1 MTFHM
6 YVTISDEDRV
16 SIFTADPDTGR
27 IEHQED
33 VAVRGRPAPLAVDPN
48 LRFLYVGRRDDIGVT
63 SFQID
68 WRTGGLSPIGEI
80 PLESDPCYLATDR
93 KGRFLLSAYYSAG
106 KVAVHPIGDDGAVSA
121 QPVEWLDTATGAH
134 SMQTDP
140 SNRFV
145 FVPHIADRGPN
156 LIFQYKFDESSGR
169 LTPNTPPRLSPE
181 ANAGPRH
188 YCFHPS
194 KDILYFSNEQGCSV
208 TAYTLDTSAGTLS
221 PFQTI
226 STLPE
231 GYSDSNTCSQ
241 IQIAP
246 SGKFLYAPNRGHNSI
261 AMFAVDPASGRLTA
275 LGQQA
280 TVGTPRAFGID
291 PAGRFMLVG
300 GLDNGDLATYRID
313 EGSGRLT
320 HIATQ
325 SVGDQPMWI
334 HITDPVD

>member
-33 VAVRGRPAPLAVDPN
+33 VVVRGRPAPLAVDPN

-106 KVAVHPIGDDGAVSA
+106 KVAVHPIGYDGAVSA

-169 LTPNTPPRLSPE
+169 LTPNSPPRLSPE

-188 YCFHPS
+188 YCFHPN

-208 TAYTLDTSAGTLS
+208 TAYGLNSSMGTLS
-221 PFQTI
+221 AIQTV
-226 STLPE
+226 STLPDDYN
-231 GYSDSNTCSQ
+231 GTNTCAQ
-241 IQIAP
+241 IQISP
-246 SGKFLYAPNRGHNSI
+246 SGRFLYAPNRGHNTI
-261 AMFAVDPASGRLTA
+261 AGFSVDSSTGALRPIGHTPTEAVPRAFSLDSDGKFLYVAGLESGRLA
-275 LGQQA
+275 S
-280 TVGTPRAFGID
+280 
-291 PAGRFMLVG
+291 
-300 GLDNGDLATYRID
+300 YRID
-313 EGSGRLT
+313 GETGDLEPLETHTVGR
-320 HIATQ
+320 
-325 SVGDQPMWI
+325 GPMWVLLVRS
-334 HITDPVD
+334 DS